1 MAKGIFVTG
10 TGTDVGKTYVTALIV
25 KKLADAGIHAGYY
38 KAALSGAE
46 SIEESDAGYVK
57 KIAGITQEDSSLLS
71 YLYQNAVSPHLAA
84 RIEGNPVDP
93 ETVKADFDRVKKEHI
108 RKTYSFTSHISVYDE
123 CPIRY
128 LYFKEYKF
136 APCEILHTSV
146 GTLIHA
152 TLEDLNRF
160 AIAGRYDEITEEL
173 IKKWFALNYAKMQ
186 ESTGLMLSEER
197 RKSALDQVLNYFDKR
212 KEHIR
217 KVWKAEEKVELVL
230 PEYIL
235 QGVIDL
241 IEDDDGKIEIV
252 DYKTGRKPDL
262 PEKSAQVEHYR
273 KQLEIYAYLISE
285 RYKKNV
291 SRMHLYYTNEAEEN
305 PLVTFEYSKNCVDK
319 EIEDVSQT
327 VRKIED
333 KRFDAKAE
341 NDYSC
346 RYCDMKYMCKKVKNY
361 D

>member
-1 MAKGIFVTG
+1 MIPYFDMWRKYYVAFSRAKNLLVLTEKDGSRTKPYTSV
-10 TGTDVGKTYVTALIV
+10 
-25 KKLADAGIHAGYY
+25 
-38 KAALSGAE
+38 
-46 SIEESDAGYVK
+46 
-57 KIAGITQEDSSLLS
+57 ITENIPDISE
-71 YLYQNAVSPHLAA
+71 YNDNRV
-84 RIEGNPVDP
+84 
-93 ETVKADFDRVKKEHI
+93 FDRVKKEHI

-123 CPIRY
+123 CPSRY

-160 AIAGRYDEITEEL
+160 AIAGRYDEMTEEL

-252 DYKTGRKPDL
+252 DYKTGRKPDS